1 MHSPALPRHCLGS
14 LCAGQ
19 DVCHRVWWRRH
30 VGCGVGHV
38 GRELHRGEW
47 AHGLCHV
54 AAGWALLRGTHCEAF
69 QAGRR
74 DLQRAV
80 RQNDI
85 SAWQGSGRL
94 GVPLERKLEEWPC
107 APFVVWCPILL
118 PPVPF
123 KKSAEEAGGV
133 PSPKHQRSAGW
144 RGAHSCCLASSR
156 GVPCG
161 IAYGCTCPGSRRWP
175 PAASC
180 REPEGAKDGRATALN
195 FRCKAGLCRWQT
207 RSRGGGEQAHK
218 GVICVIYCPLPAAP
232 YCRLSPVT
240 PPTCPSPS

>member
-123 KKSAEEAGGV
+123 KKSAEEAGECRARNTSAARGGV
-133 PSPKHQRSAGW
+133 VRTLVALLRAEGCPAELPTAILAPGREGGHPLHRAGSLREQRMGKPRRSISAG
-144 RGAHSCCLASSR
+144 
-156 GVPCG
+156 
-161 IAYGCTCPGSRRWP
+161 RRDS
-175 PAASC
+175 AAG
-180 REPEGAKDGRATALN
+180 RHAVEGEVSEHTRA
-195 FRCKAGLCRWQT
+195 
-207 RSRGGGEQAHK
+207 
-218 GVICVIYCPLPAAP
+218 
-232 YCRLSPVT
+232 
-240 PPTCPSPS
+240 